1 MTFKTPLILSTVGLL
16 ALTACVPADPYG
28 APAAPAGPRTQS
40 GALIGAMAGGLL
52 GSQSSDD
59 RLLKT
64 AVGAG
69 IGAVVGGAIGAT
81 LDAQA
86 AELRGIN
93 GQFNVTNM
101 GDYLVVNMPQD
112 VLFAVDSAAL
122 RPDLQDDIRSV
133 AQNLLRYPNSQI
145 QIIGHTD
152 NTGAASYN
160 QDLSQRRAVSVAN
173 GPAGQRCA
181 VEPRHRLWPGRGS
194 ANRIEPDAGRPRPE
208 PSRGNHHPPDQLI
221 PDGKPWQ
228 RPGQVPGLFHCEA
241 PRFGHKFRPI
251 RGCSCRFTRSRPK
264 SCRNP

>member
-1 MTFKTPLILSTVGLL
+1 MTFKTPLILSTLGIL
-16 ALTACVPADPYG
+16 ALTACVPADPY
-28 APAAPAGPRTQS
+28 ADPYAAQPVSNGPRAQS

-69 IGAVVGGAIGAT
+69 IGAIVGGAIGAT

-86 AELRGIN
+86 AELRSIN

-122 RPDLQDDIRSV
+122 RPDLTRDIKAV

-145 QIIGHTD
+145 QIVGHTD
-152 NTGAASYN
+152 NTGSASYN

-173 GPAGQRCA
+173 VLRESGVPNGRIAA
-181 VEPRHRLWPGRGS
+181 FGRGEDQPIAS
-194 ANRIEPDAGRPRPE
+194 NLTPEGRAANRRVEIIIRPT
-208 PSRGNHHPPDQLI
+208 
-221 PDGKPWQ
+221 
-228 RPGQVPGLFHCEA
+228 A
-241 PRFGHKFRPI
+241 
-251 RGCSCRFTRSRPK
+251 
-264 SCRNP
+264 